1 MGRFDLT
8 DEEWAVIEP
17 HFPKRGR
24 GLARIDDRK
33 VLNGTFYILRNRD
46 E

>member
-8 DEEWAVIEP
+8 DEEWVVIEP

-24 GLARIDDRK
+24 GPALVRRM
-33 VLNGTFYILRNRD
+33 
-46 E
+46 